1 MNMLQK
7 LVGFSFLG
15 LTLAVMG
22 CSEAAFPKA
31 GTPELRAELFD
42 TIIARTQRR
51 EAFSPVKNERLD
63 FDPIQEMG
71 RLRDVVVSAD
81 TEQDLYYALARLSH
95 ARRDR
100 HLDLYLVAGGLELPD
115 SAGLDV
121 LDGESIEPAQAPVRI
136 FPDYSDE
143 NAGYFVGDRAIDP
156 RWPELPAIGDQILTV
171 NGMPVDAWHDS
182 ATAFM
187 RYSTSIALRWK
198 LAEAMTL
205 STAAFPGYLRTKEL
219 TLVTR
224 SSSGTESTYSLPFRD
239 PSDLSWAGTGDPNY
253 PSLVLELSTPTFDLF
268 VPEDGRRF
276 VVLLWRGF
284 RDTMVPDVDAL
295 IEFAESRGLLDHT
308 LVMDVTRSR
317 GGSLGAYAMQRLQPR
332 PFKTTFGNLRISDVT
347 EPFIEDKQT
356 DFAARNINDGGV
368 SETIDDGNW
377 LISWL

>member
-7 LVGFSFLG
+7 LIGFSFLG

-187 RYSTSIALRWK
+187 
-198 LAEAMTL
+198 L
-205 STAAFPGYLRTKEL
+205 S
-219 TLVTR
+219 
-224 SSSGTESTYSLPFRD
+224 
-239 PSDLSWAGTGDPNY
+239 
-253 PSLVLELSTPTFDLF
+253 
-268 VPEDGRRF
+268 
-276 VVLLWRGF
+276 
-284 RDTMVPDVDAL
+284 L
-295 IEFAESRGLLDHT
+295 IH
-308 LVMDVTRSR
+308 
-317 GGSLGAYAMQRLQPR
+317 
-332 PFKTTFGNLRISDVT
+332 I
-347 EPFIEDKQT
+347 
-356 DFAARNINDGGV
+356 
-368 SETIDDGNW
+368 
-377 LISWL
+377 